1 MRESEEFYVLTVQDI
16 QNVAAESVSRRLTDH
31 ELDIVIPQIEARIAW
46 YETIEDVIRESI
58 KGDNQ

>member
-1 MRESEEFYVLTVQDI
+1 MRDSEEFYVLTIRDI
-16 QNVAAESVSRRLTDH
+16 QNVAVEAVSRKLTDH